1 MNVANVKFTL
11 LQCCQGTWISIP
23 VSSLTKF
30 RKDDAAKKTKQ
41 GAKIPVYEYHFQWFF
56 GQGLS
61 PALTNLWTPHKN
73 SATVVKQ
80 DTIGTVFTQKNLPTV
95 RIILMEW

>member
-1 MNVANVKFTL
+1 MRQKRQNKGRKFQCMNIIFN
-11 LQCCQGTWISIP
+11 G
-23 VSSLTKF
+23 
-30 RKDDAAKKTKQ
+30 
-41 GAKIPVYEYHFQWFF
+41 FF